1 MGQWSLQKGGGGNV
15 YIPIAAL
22 SYILGVAYYSLRPK
36 IVDVL
41 ALGTRI
47 KEKWKRRW
55 MHKNEIDRDKYAL
68 GREKDA
74 LRSGN
79 DKYFEKTGKD

>member
-1 MGQWSLQKGGGGNV
+1 
-15 YIPIAAL
+15 
-22 SYILGVAYYSLRPK
+22 
-36 IVDVL
+36 
-41 ALGTRI
+41 
-47 KEKWKRRW
+47 